1 MKSRA
6 SRYLVVAI
14 GLLFVL
20 SVFGVSAQRR
30 TGRKVKTDPAAQ
42 AKVDCTE
49 SNEGVDAAT
58 ALDRLTQG
66 NARWQQSNMED
77 RNWPRE
83 RQSTRCEQHP
93 FAVVVSCMDSRVPPE
108 LIFDQGLGKI
118 FVIRVAGP
126 VLGTDHVLGNDQ
138 LASLEYALINV
149 GVRLVVVLG
158 HTDCGAIKGA
168 VARVPNNRP
177 DAPPFLPGLLWK
189 LEPAIMKVSRD
200 FNHGQRITYTDK
212 RNMDRVAFVNASR
225 VGSEIAARPNF
236 RTLPG
241 LQVKFGLY
249 YTGSGKVAIDPTDL
263 EQGYQACPATPQCK

>member
-1 MKSRA
+1 MKSRT
-6 SRYLVVAI
+6 SSYLFIVI

-20 SVFGVSAQRR
+20 GVLGVSGAQRR
-30 TGRKVKTDPAAQ
+30 TGKKVKPKPTPQ
-42 AKVDCTE
+42 AKVDCAE

-58 ALDRLTQG
+58 ALDRLVRG
-66 NARWQQSNMED
+66 NIRWQNSEMEE
-77 RNWPRE
+77 RNWPQE
-83 RQSTRCEQHP
+83 RQRTRCEQHP

-108 LIFDQGLGKI
+108 LIFDENLGEI

-126 VLGTDHVLGNDQ
+126 VLGSSDVLGNDQ

-168 VARVPNNRP
+168 VGRVPNSRP
-177 DAPPFLPGLLWK
+177 SAPPYLPGLLWK
-189 LEPAIMKVSRD
+189 LEPAIMDVSRT
-200 FNHGQRITYTDK
+200 FNNGVRITPSDK
-212 RNMDRVAFVNASR
+212 MNMDRVAFVNAR
-225 VGSEIAARPNF
+225 RLRGEIAARPDF
-236 RTLPG
+236 RNLPG

-263 EQGYQACPATPQCK
+263 EQGYQACPPSQCK